1 MFVFLMG
8 NMLPVIFFHT
18 HFTKEYSQR
27 NCIGNLHI
35 YMNGKHMKMR
45 ALVDTGNRLYEPIT
59 GKPVCLVEYQRV
71 RQYLDFR
78 FLNSKTWLIPYRTIG
93 NNKGMLW
100 GVTADK
106 VIFQNKWRKK
116 MKSGCILALY
126 KGNISQSGEVCAIV
140 HPDIFEK

>member
-1 MFVFLMG
+1 
-8 NMLPVIFFHT
+8 
-18 HFTKEYSQR
+18 
-27 NCIGNLHI
+27 
-35 YMNGKHMKMR
+35 MKMR